1 MGFGAINIALG
12 FSMLIPITTPSAP
25 HYNSIDSG
33 SHKMRVSTILP
44 LLAAVATVSALDPWR
59 IQWFSDKDCKDKI
72 GEKSGSN
79 KDTSGVNPINLQ
91 HAKSVHVE
99 RGDYDWT
106 VSLQAEGA
114 SDGSAPNG
122 CINHGSDY
130 TEARVNTI
138 LHSHRVL
145 SDHVLGVLQ

>member
-1 MGFGAINIALG
+1 
-12 FSMLIPITTPSAP
+12 
-25 HYNSIDSG
+25 
-33 SHKMRVSTILP
+33 MRISSTLP

-72 GEKSGSN
+72 GEKSDNN
-79 KDTSGVNPINLQ
+79 KDTSGVNPIDLQ

-106 VSLQAEGA
+106 VSIQAEGD

-122 CINHGSDY
+122 CHSRGSDY
-130 TEARVNTI
+130 TEARVSTT
-138 LHSHRVL
+138 LHSNGVF
-145 SDHVLGVLQ
+145 SNHVLGVLR